1 MTIESND
8 ALQERLTSLEPETSA
23 EDKFFDVI
31 NASTIRV
38 FTKRPDVF
46 SKPRLEISNAELSS
60 KVDELAGRVSCT
72 MDNFLHVAR
81 SVCGI
86 NLTSC
91 IVTRVLF
98 HLVDRRG
105 HLLLSVRPRSAYFLG
120 EATADLEAYLQKDPL
135 FSPHHQGEVGDFV
148 DSVRCSFSGKR
159 SLVCQ
164 QWRQRKRTASRQN
177 ESSSGAEVSPPPP
190 EYNPPSYSVAS
201 PIATSDHSIRFPAL

>member
-8 ALQERLTSLEPETSA
+8 ALQERLTALEPETSA
-23 EDKFFDVI
+23 EDKLFDVI
-31 NASTIRV
+31 KASTIRV

-46 SKPRLEISNAELSS
+46 SKPCLEISNAELSS
-60 KVDELAGRVSCT
+60 KVDEIAGRVSRT
-72 MDNFLHVAR
+72 TDNFLHVAR
-81 SVCGI
+81 SVCDI
-86 NLTSC
+86 DKPC

-105 HLLLSVRPRSAYFLG
+105 HLLLSVHPRSAYFLG
-120 EATADLEAYLQKDPL
+120 EATADLEAYLQEDPL
-135 FSPHHQGEVGDFV
+135 FSLHRQGEVGDFV
-148 DSVRCSFSGKR
+148 DSMWRSVSGKR
-159 SLVCQ
+159 SRVCQ

-201 PIATSDHSIRFPAL
+201 PIATSDRSVRFPAL